1 MLDLFSLQGKV
12 ALCTGAS
19 RGLGKAMAI
28 GLAKAGADIAVV
40 GRQRDPD
47 ILDQIAAQGRRAVRP
62 PAGTDDAEKARFIT
76 VTVTRNGGIGGHPVT
91 LRCLTQGN
99 GV

>member
-47 ILDQIAAQGRRAVRP
+47 ILDQWKIASKLRAADSDEEKESSP
-62 PAGTDDAEKARFIT
+62 PEGGT
-76 VTVTRNGGIGGHPVT
+76 P
-91 LRCLTQGN
+91 
-99 GV
+99 